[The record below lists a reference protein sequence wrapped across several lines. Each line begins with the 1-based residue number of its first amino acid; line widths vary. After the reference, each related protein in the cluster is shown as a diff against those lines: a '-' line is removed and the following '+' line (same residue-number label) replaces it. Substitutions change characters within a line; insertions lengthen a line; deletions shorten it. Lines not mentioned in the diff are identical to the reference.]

1 MVSEETLEKLQPW
14 LLAHVTGTELSAEDI
29 AAYVLSLLQVDG
41 SRQQLIERC
50 RGELAEFLHGG
61 TDAFVEALFR
71 ELDRLE
77 AGGAPFDPNAPIP
90 QTKPQPPPVRNAP
103 SAPTGSQQEFRR
115 NFRGPP
121 QHMKNNN
128 MPKMP
133 TLTMPDGTP
142 MPFPFPLP
150 PFPVQQQHKPPKK
163 YSHISSIQNE
173 MSIANKRIVVEKVPL
188 EHLNEEAIR
197 SFFGKFGEIVAVRL
211 DVPQGLAEIEFTSHG
226 DAQKAHDSPEP
237 IFDNRFIKVYW
248 RKHTPGQEPEP
259 LDLESVQ
266 RAQAIKQQRFEEKEA
281 KRRELHA
288 KMQEVVSQRTSLL
301 KEQADMLASSGGQPN
316 PALTE
321 KQAKTE
327 ALKQTLDDLRAEA
340 NRLGLG
346 IGGNTQFGGRG
357 GYRGG
362 YRGRGG
368 SGPYG
373 RGGGPYRGGYRG
385 GRGAFGAKPL
395 GLAGASL
402 DRRPKAVLLKGLPIE
417 KDELFR
423 SHLVS
428 ANPTNVERQG
438 PGSILVDFPDRRSA
452 ENFYFS
458 VPEMTDLGPLER
470 EWVRIDPAEDGLK
483 MVEN

>member
-14 LLAHVTGTELSAEDI
+14 LLAHVSGTELSAEDI

-41 SRQQLIERC
+41 SRQQLVERC

-61 TDAFVEALFR
+61 TDAFVDALFK

-77 AGGAPFDPNAPIP
+77 SGGAPFDANAPVP
-90 QTKPQPPPVRNAP
+90 QPTPPQPPAQNMPTAP
-103 SAPTGSQQEFRR
+103 SGSQEDFRR

-121 QHMKNNN
+121 QHQRNNHL
-128 MPKMP
+128 PKMP

-150 PFPVQQQHKPPKK
+150 PFPVQQKHNKK
-163 YSHISSIQNE
+163 YSRISSIQNE

-188 EHLNEEAIR
+188 DCLTENAIR
-197 SFFGKFGEIVAVRL
+197 SFFGKFGEIVAVRV
-211 DVPQGLAEIEFTSHG
+211 DAPQGLAEIEFASHG
-226 DAQKAHDSPEP
+226 DAQRAHDSPEP

-248 RKHTPGQEPEP
+248 RKHTPGEEPEP
-259 LDLESVQ
+259 LDIESVQ

-281 KRRELHA
+281 KRRELHT

-301 KEQADMLASSGGQPN
+301 KEQAELLQLSGGQPN

-327 ALKQTLDDLRAEA
+327 ALKQTLEDLRAEA

-346 IGGNTQFGGRG
+346 IGGSTQFSGRG

-362 YRGRGG
+362 YRGRGS

-385 GRGAFGAKPL
+385 GRGAFGQKPL

-402 DRRPKAVLLKGLPIE
+402 DRRPKAILLKGLSE
-417 KDELFR
+417 DKDELFR

-428 ANPTNVERQG
+428 ANPTNIERQD
-438 PGSILVDFPDRRSA
+438 PGSILIDFPDRRSA

-458 VPEMTDLGPLER
+458 VPEMADLGPLER
-470 EWVRIDPAEDGLK
+470 EWVRVDPPDDDLK